1 MSVSFDAYKMFYYV
15 GKYKNITR
23 AAAALFL
30 SQSTVSRGIQS
41 LEFSFG
47 CRLFE
52 RTQQGVAFT
61 AEGKALY
68 EYVAEGCE
76 LIFRGEELVQQMTG
90 SSLRIGVSDFAYS
103 LFVIP
108 VLEEFH
114 RSYPSVKLEIVS
126 KGFNSYAS
134 VFESLL
140 SGRTDVACV
149 AVATPEKL
157 SNDAV
162 EIIPAATYSDV
173 VVAGNRFS
181 ELKGRDYSLAELSG
195 YPFASLVTGS
205 TPNSYLDKIFRTNGI
220 QIAPEF
226 KTDSMEMFLS
236 IIRQGQC
243 LAIIPA
249 LFGLTREEQL
259 FEVRLK
265 TPLPIHDINIL
276 TVKSAPRNDVKN
288 AFIRQLNT
296 YIRSKTEQGTRAPGA

>member
-15 GKYKNITR
+15 GRHKSITR

-41 LEFSFG
+41 LEYAFG

-52 RTQQGVAFT
+52 RTQQGVVFT
-61 AEGKALY
+61 AEGQALY
-68 EYVAEGCE
+68 EYVAEACE
-76 LIFRGEELVQQMTG
+76 LISRGEELVQHMSG
-90 SSLRIGVSDFAYS
+90 SNLRIGASDFAYS

-108 VLEEFH
+108 VLEHFH

-126 KGFNSYAS
+126 KGFNSYDS

-140 SGRTDVACV
+140 AGKTDVACV
-149 AVATPEKL
+149 AAATPERL
-157 SNDAV
+157 SNDAI

-173 VVAGNRFS
+173 VVAGSRFR
-181 ELKGRDYSLAELSG
+181 ELYGRDYTLAELSG

-205 TPNSYLDKIFRTNGI
+205 TPNSYLDKIFRSNGI

-249 LFGLTREEQL
+249 LFGLQQEDQL

-265 TPLPIHDINIL
+265 TPLPSHSINIL
-276 TVKSAPRNDVKN
+276 TVKSAPRSDRKE
-288 AFIRQLNT
+288 AFIRELKA
-296 YIRSKTEQGTRAPGA
+296 YIRSKTET